1 MQYTL
6 RTTSYMSERT
16 LHSTKTWILRVLKVG
31 ELPEGQG
38 LGYHGPPIV
47 RHMQMVA
54 NGDTHLLVIG
64 RSPVD
69 FWRRR
74 HDSWGLIIDLGQDL
88 FWGCEEQLDFFTA
101 VVQVAVEFNLREDPE
116 VAAAIDHW
124 FFNYVAARAQEVHG
138 ALAIAETSEGPKSLR
153 KIAINTRTGES
164 FAWMD
169 EKWVAPDGQTFEP
182 WNLSSEVHVITLG
195 EEK

>member
-6 RTTSYMSERT
+6 RTTSYGSEQT
-16 LHSTKTWILRVLKVG
+16 LHSTKTWLLRVLKVG

-38 LGYHGPPIV
+38 LGYQGPPIV
-47 RHMQMVA
+47 RHTQLFA
-54 NGDTHLLVIG
+54 RYDTKLLVIC

-69 FWRRR
+69 VWRRR
-74 HDSWGLIIDLGQDL
+74 HDSWGLIIDLGPDS
-88 FWGCEEQLDFFTA
+88 FWGCEEQVDFFTA

-138 ALAIAETSEGPKSLR
+138 ALAIAETSEGPKSLSR
-153 KIAINTRTGES
+153 IAINTRTGEC
-164 FAWMD
+164 FAWMN

-182 WNLSSEVHVITLG
+182 WRLPSEVQVITLG